1 MCEPVT
7 MAIGTALGASGAT
20 AAAIGTAALGSAA
33 MAGLSLYQGEKSRK
47 AQSQAAADSRSLA
60 DRQFNAANQKKPNMA
75 AIASDNLQSAGAGV
89 GSTMLTGPR
98 GAGATLGGVAPLGG

>member
-7 MAIGTALGASGAT
+7 LTALGTALGSSAGMAAMGA
-20 AAAIGTAALGSAA
+20 AG
-33 MAGLSLYQGEKSRK
+33 MAGLSLYQGERARK
-47 AQSQAAADSRSLA
+47 AQSQAAAESRSLA

-75 AIASDNLQSAGAGV
+75 AIAADNLQSAGAGV
-89 GSTMLTGPR
+89 GSTMLTGAR